1 MDENKPWSLLDLCL
15 SAVGKN
21 GRGLTPKYLR
31 DTPRHLLM
39 QILQSLNPFD
49 LERLEEG
56 DIRSL
61 TGIDTDSLWQLHY
74 CQQWRHKGRW
84 PESYYQAAKNSSRLN
99 EKIPWRVLYWQR
111 HFQEVVN
118 STEAKTAVVHWHPE
132 SRSLPQD
139 SKDGMR
145 AKASELFLQQS
156 AGRFGKYATYLRLH
170 NSALTYL
177 STHLDIFQEFASHV
191 EFLEIYH
198 LRENGVDAM
207 CSLLQILLAKNLKSV
222 GMCFPKVRDINL
234 WSKILHISST
244 GFVTS
249 KPQVSIGKV
258 QAVKNAKV
266 TKTAPNPTP
275 PATPSPTT
283 PKPLHLYVVQG
294 QNDIRL
300 GVIDG
305 SINIINE
312 QPPSVHSN
320 TGTTND
326 ELISNSND
334 VTNGH
339 VVSHSVT
346 DANLSQV
353 TSVNTPNHIKE
364 YDNIDFYDFDEHS
377 KDILEIQESSDH
389 YKNGNGIEDV
399 HFDSNDLYSEVFH
412 KQTID
417 ISEDASFSFHDLF
430 GPNLLEDHHTGVTR
444 VPPEEKEVVKEMPPV
459 IQIPAPETPEAVGGF
474 SFLQHFEFS
483 SFWFHDDLLFLFAK
497 SLRQWHNLESL
508 VLRDNAIGF
517 QSKGKILIDA
527 LIPLCLKG
535 KLKYLR
541 IEINPVDDHFV
552 SLISEGIGTYC
563 STCHSGVQ
571 TSLRVLYLSSSKITA
586 LGVSHLAGK
595 LLNKCTCPPKP
606 SELLPH
612 SRKFRKSLPEPL
624 SSSKR
629 RRLSRYSRDSLPTK
643 ITADDSSS
651 SSDSM
656 SSTSSSSYS
665 ISSQDSDSQDSFS
678 QELTSLKLTKTPEPH
693 FDGLQELTI
702 CSTIGDEGA
711 FTLSSVLG
719 NNSTLKYL
727 ALPSCG
733 MHTAGLASIFRAISG
748 ESSRKCNKTLK
759 TLILRENSYEP
770 SHDNSLS
777 VLLKNGKLTELDISF
792 CGLEVLSG
800 DVISSLGQNSS
811 LKSLNIAG
819 NRLGDAGLSALSQ
832 IFSQPG
838 CSSNLT
844 KLDLSYNQGTAA
856 SIGTLASALHKFLP
870 KRLEEI
876 NLAGN
881 FLGSCVSKVV
891 SSIRPLVRNVF
902 AGNLD
907 SSTIYADY
915 ISQM

>member
-1 MDENKPWSLLDLCL
+1 M
-15 SAVGKN
+15 
-21 GRGLTPKYLR
+21 
-31 DTPRHLLM
+31 
-39 QILQSLNPFD
+39 
-49 LERLEEG
+49 
-56 DIRSL
+56 
-61 TGIDTDSLWQLHY
+61 
-74 CQQWRHKGRW
+74 
-84 PESYYQAAKNSSRLN
+84 
-99 EKIPWRVLYWQR
+99 
-111 HFQEVVN
+111 
-118 STEAKTAVVHWHPE
+118 
-132 SRSLPQD
+132 
-139 SKDGMR
+139 
-145 AKASELFLQQS
+145 FLQQS

-177 STHLDIFQEFASHV
+177 ATHLDIFQEFASHV

-249 KPQVSIGKV
+249 KPLVSIVKA
-258 QAVKNAKV
+258 QAVESAKV
-266 TKTAPNPTP
+266 TKSAPNPTP
-275 PATPSPTT
+275 PTTPSPTT

-294 QNDIRL
+294 QNDIHL

-305 SINIINE
+305 SLDIINE
-312 QPPSVHSN
+312 PPASVQSN
-320 TGTTND
+320 TGTNE
-326 ELISNSND
+326 ELSNCNEL
-334 VTNGH
+334 TNGH
-339 VVSHSVT
+339 VVVSKSVT
-346 DANLSQV
+346 DASLSQV

-377 KDILEIQESSDH
+377 KSILEIQESSDH
-389 YKNGNGIEDV
+389 YKNGHGIEDV

-417 ISEDASFSFHDLF
+417 ISEDASFSFNDLF
-430 GPNLLEDHHTGVTR
+430 GPNLLEDHHTVVTTA
-444 VPPEEKEVVKEMPPV
+444 PQEEKEVVEETPPA

-541 IEINPVDDHFV
+541 IEINPVDDNFV

-563 STCHSGVQ
+563 STCRSGVQ

-586 LGVSHLAGK
+586 LGVSHLARK

-606 SELLPH
+606 SELLQH

-629 RRLSRYSRDSLPTK
+629 RRLSRYSRDSLPAK
-643 ITADDSSS
+643 ITVDDSSS

-656 SSTSSSSYS
+656 SSSSCSSFS

-678 QELTSLKLTKTPEPH
+678 QELTSLKLTKNPEPH

-748 ESSRKCNKTLK
+748 MS
-759 TLILRENSYEP
+759 
-770 SHDNSLS
+770 
-777 VLLKNGKLTELDISF
+777 
-792 CGLEVLSG
+792 
-800 DVISSLGQNSS
+800 
-811 LKSLNIAG
+811 
-819 NRLGDAGLSALSQ
+819 
-832 IFSQPG
+832 
-838 CSSNLT
+838 
-844 KLDLSYNQGTAA
+844 
-856 SIGTLASALHKFLP
+856 
-870 KRLEEI
+870 
-876 NLAGN
+876 
-881 FLGSCVSKVV
+881 
-891 SSIRPLVRNVF
+891 
-902 AGNLD
+902 
-907 SSTIYADY
+907 
-915 ISQM
+915 